1 MQDNFN
7 IHEWQLN
14 RAINEIDKINEDEI
28 GLSDILA
35 RNLFKLQGKISDDL
49 FYKLR
54 KAINSQ
60 DPTALAKAKEIMS
73 RIKPEDDRIYMG
85 EEKGQ
90 CPECG
95 CKMEA
100 AMCNECGYMEE
111 ATFTDKHDNN
121 PELKGG
127 QKDLPDELQAGIL
140 KKEGMDHENSLEDII
155 SDMLKYMS
163 KEEILQH
170 FKQMLANNLNEKADR
185 KFEVD
190 DIVKVKGTGKK
201 GKVVDMSPSETFFI
215 VNIDGK
221 NSSFHESDLEL
232 IKRPSLNEN
241 TDHEV
246 SMAQAS
252 LKSIISSASELMNK
266 IGNEEINL
274 PGWIQGHITNAENY
288 IDQANQGYHELEPS
302 VKDINTMDM
311 VTEEV
316 SANKKIK
323 AKNALAIHLR
333 SAMEDGNKEN
343 IEQVKDARD
352 RINNTKSVD
361 ELVNILG
368 EFGYKDDEIE
378 DILG

>member
-7 IHEWQLN
+7 IHEWRLN
-14 RAINEIDKINEDEI
+14 RAINEIDEINEDEI

-35 RNLFKLQGKISDDL
+35 RDLFKLQGKISDDL

-60 DPTALAKAKEIMS
+60 DPAALAKAKEIMS
-73 RIKPEDDRIYMG
+73 RIKPEDERIYMG

-95 CKMEA
+95 CKTEGS
-100 AMCNECGYMEE
+100 MCNECGYMEE
-111 ATFTDKHDNN
+111 ATFTDKHDDN

-140 KKEGMDHENSLEDII
+140 KKEGM
-155 SDMLKYMS
+155 
-163 KEEILQH
+163 
-170 FKQMLANNLNEKADR
+170 
-185 KFEVD
+185 
-190 DIVKVKGTGKK
+190 
-201 GKVVDMSPSETFFI
+201 
-215 VNIDGK
+215 
-221 NSSFHESDLEL
+221 
-232 IKRPSLNEN
+232 
-241 TDHEV
+241 DHEV

-302 VKDINTMDM
+302 VKDIDAMDM

-316 SANKKIK
+316 SANKKTK

>member
-7 IHEWQLN
+7 IHEWRLN
-14 RAINEIDKINEDEI
+14 RAINEIDEINEDEI

-60 DPTALAKAKEIMS
+60 DPAALARAKEIMS
-73 RIKPEDDRIYMG
+73 RIKPGATLIYMG

-95 CKMEA
+95 CKTEGS
-100 AMCNECGYMEE
+100 MCNECGYMEE
-111 ATFTDKHDNN
+111 ATFTDKHDDN

-140 KKEGMDHENSLEDII
+140 KKEGM
-155 SDMLKYMS
+155 
-163 KEEILQH
+163 
-170 FKQMLANNLNEKADR
+170 
-185 KFEVD
+185 
-190 DIVKVKGTGKK
+190 
-201 GKVVDMSPSETFFI
+201 
-215 VNIDGK
+215 
-221 NSSFHESDLEL
+221 
-232 IKRPSLNEN
+232 
-241 TDHEV
+241 DHEV

-288 IDQANQGYHELEPS
+288 IDQANQGYHELKPS
-302 VKDINTMDM
+302 VKDIDAMDM

-316 SANKKIK
+316 SANKKTK

-352 RINNTKSVD
+352 RINSTKSVD

>member
-7 IHEWQLN
+7 IHEWRLN
-14 RAINEIDKINEDEI
+14 RAINEIDEINEDEI

-60 DPTALAKAKEIMS
+60 DPAALARAKEIMS
-73 RIKPEDDRIYMG
+73 RIKPGATLIYMG

-95 CKMEA
+95 CKTEGS
-100 AMCNECGYMEE
+100 MCNECGYMEE
-111 ATFTDKHDNN
+111 ATFTDKHDDN

-140 KKEGMDHENSLEDII
+140 KKEG
-155 SDMLKYMS
+155 
-163 KEEILQH
+163 
-170 FKQMLANNLNEKADR
+170 
-185 KFEVD
+185 
-190 DIVKVKGTGKK
+190 
-201 GKVVDMSPSETFFI
+201 
-215 VNIDGK
+215 
-221 NSSFHESDLEL
+221 
-232 IKRPSLNEN
+232 

-302 VKDINTMDM
+302 VKDIDAMDM

-316 SANKKIK
+316 SANKKTK

>member
-7 IHEWQLN
+7 IHGWHLD
-14 RAINEIDKINEDEI
+14 RAINEMNEK
-28 GLSDILA
+28 
-35 RNLFKLQGKISDDL
+35 KLCKDCG
-49 FYKLR
+49 
-54 KAINSQ
+54 
-60 DPTALAKAKEIMS
+60 EG
-73 RIKPEDDRIYMG
+73 YM
-85 EEKGQ
+85 EEGQ
-90 CPECG
+90 C
-95 CKMEA
+95 M
-100 AMCNECGYMEE
+100 ECGYMEE
-111 ATFTDKHDNN
+111 GATFTDKHDDN
-121 PELKGG
+121 PKLKGG

-170 FKQMLANNLNEKADR
+170 FKQMLANN
-185 KFEVD
+185 
-190 DIVKVKGTGKK
+190 
-201 GKVVDMSPSETFFI
+201 
-215 VNIDGK
+215 
-221 NSSFHESDLEL
+221 
-232 IKRPSLNEN
+232 LNEN

-302 VKDINTMDM
+302 VKDIDTMDM

-316 SANKKIK
+316 SANKKTK

>member
-7 IHEWQLN
+7 IHEWRLN
-14 RAINEIDKINEDEI
+14 RAINEIDEINEDEI

-35 RNLFKLQGKISDDL
+35 RDLFKLQGKISDDL

-60 DPTALAKAKEIMS
+60 DPAALARAKEIMS
-73 RIKPEDDRIYMG
+73 RIKPGATLIYMG

-95 CKMEA
+95 CKTEGS
-100 AMCNECGYMEE
+100 MCNECGYMEE
-111 ATFTDKHDNN
+111 ATFTDKHDDN

-140 KKEGMDHENSLEDII
+140 KKEG
-155 SDMLKYMS
+155 
-163 KEEILQH
+163 
-170 FKQMLANNLNEKADR
+170 
-185 KFEVD
+185 
-190 DIVKVKGTGKK
+190 
-201 GKVVDMSPSETFFI
+201 
-215 VNIDGK
+215 
-221 NSSFHESDLEL
+221 
-232 IKRPSLNEN
+232 

-302 VKDINTMDM
+302 VKDIDAMDM

-316 SANKKIK
+316 SANKKTK

>member
-1 MQDNFN
+1 MNTDTTFQIQDIPDYGNIKVYYYDGSLPRFFWMYKDEFN
-7 IHEWQLN
+7 KKIGEGDFIIL
-14 RAINEIDKINEDEI
+14 DK
-28 GLSDILA
+28 
-35 RNLFKLQGKISDDL
+35 
-49 FYKLR
+49 
-54 KAINSQ
+54 SQ
-60 DPTALAKAKEIMS
+60 FHPH
-73 RIKPEDDRIYMG
+73 
-85 EEKGQ
+85 
-90 CPECG
+90 
-95 CKMEA
+95 
-100 AMCNECGYMEE
+100 MEE
-111 ATFTDKHDNN
+111 ATFTDKHDDN

-127 QKDLPDELQAGIL
+127 QKDLPDELQSGIL
-140 KKEGMDHENSLEDII
+140 KKEGM
-155 SDMLKYMS
+155 
-163 KEEILQH
+163 
-170 FKQMLANNLNEKADR
+170 
-185 KFEVD
+185 
-190 DIVKVKGTGKK
+190 
-201 GKVVDMSPSETFFI
+201 
-215 VNIDGK
+215 
-221 NSSFHESDLEL
+221 
-232 IKRPSLNEN
+232 
-241 TDHEV
+241 DHEV

-302 VKDINTMDM
+302 VKDIDAMDM

-316 SANKKIK
+316 SANKKTK

>member
-7 IHEWQLN
+7 IHEWRLN
-14 RAINEIDKINEDEI
+14 RAINEIDEINEDEI

-60 DPTALAKAKEIMS
+60 DPAALARAKEIMS
-73 RIKPEDDRIYMG
+73 RIKPGATLIYMG

-95 CKMEA
+95 CKTEGS
-100 AMCNECGYMEE
+100 MCNECGYMEE
-111 ATFTDKHDNN
+111 ATFTDKHDDN

-140 KKEGMDHENSLEDII
+140 KKEG
-155 SDMLKYMS
+155 
-163 KEEILQH
+163 
-170 FKQMLANNLNEKADR
+170 
-185 KFEVD
+185 
-190 DIVKVKGTGKK
+190 
-201 GKVVDMSPSETFFI
+201 
-215 VNIDGK
+215 
-221 NSSFHESDLEL
+221 
-232 IKRPSLNEN
+232 

-288 IDQANQGYHELEPS
+288 IDQANQGYHELKPS
-302 VKDINTMDM
+302 VKDIDAMDM

-316 SANKKIK
+316 SANKKTK

>member
-7 IHEWQLN
+7 IHEWRLN
-14 RAINEIDKINEDEI
+14 RAINEIDEINEDEI

-60 DPTALAKAKEIMS
+60 DPAALARAKEIMS
-73 RIKPEDDRIYMG
+73 RIKPEDERIYMG

-95 CKMEA
+95 CKTEGS
-100 AMCNECGYMEE
+100 MCNECGYMEE
-111 ATFTDKHDNN
+111 ATFTDKHDDN

-140 KKEGMDHENSLEDII
+140 KKEG
-155 SDMLKYMS
+155 
-163 KEEILQH
+163 
-170 FKQMLANNLNEKADR
+170 
-185 KFEVD
+185 
-190 DIVKVKGTGKK
+190 
-201 GKVVDMSPSETFFI
+201 
-215 VNIDGK
+215 
-221 NSSFHESDLEL
+221 
-232 IKRPSLNEN
+232 

-302 VKDINTMDM
+302 VKDIDAMDM

-316 SANKKIK
+316 SANKKTK

>member
-111 ATFTDKHDNN
+111 ATFTDKHDDN

-140 KKEGMDHENSLEDII
+140 KKEDTTGYSTDYKQGYRDGHEDGKKGKFGKQFAVKEGMD
-155 SDMLKYMS
+155 
-163 KEEILQH
+163 
-170 FKQMLANNLNEKADR
+170 EKADR

>member
-7 IHEWQLN
+7 IHEWRLN
-14 RAINEIDKINEDEI
+14 RAINEIDEINEDEI

-35 RNLFKLQGKISDDL
+35 RDLFKLQGKISDDL

-60 DPTALAKAKEIMS
+60 DPAALARAKEIMS
-73 RIKPEDDRIYMG
+73 RIKPGATLIYMG

-95 CKMEA
+95 CKTEGS
-100 AMCNECGYMEE
+100 MCNECGYMEE
-111 ATFTDKHDNN
+111 ATFTDKHDDN

-140 KKEGMDHENSLEDII
+140 KKEGM
-155 SDMLKYMS
+155 
-163 KEEILQH
+163 
-170 FKQMLANNLNEKADR
+170 
-185 KFEVD
+185 
-190 DIVKVKGTGKK
+190 
-201 GKVVDMSPSETFFI
+201 
-215 VNIDGK
+215 
-221 NSSFHESDLEL
+221 
-232 IKRPSLNEN
+232 
-241 TDHEV
+241 DHEV

-302 VKDINTMDM
+302 VKDIDAMDM

-316 SANKKIK
+316 SANKKTK

>member
-1 MQDNFN
+1 MLDNFN
-7 IHEWQLN
+7 IHGWRLN
-14 RAINEIDKINEDEI
+14 QAINEDK
-28 GLSDILA
+28 S
-35 RNLFKLQGKISDDL
+35 LQVNITDDDWSQSIAYKISDALIKAGYSRDMI
-49 FYKLR
+49 KQVA
-54 KAINSQ
+54 KAILTRPSLQ
-60 DPTALAKAKEIMS
+60 EV
-73 RIKPEDDRIYMG
+73 
-85 EEKGQ
+85 
-90 CPECG
+90 
-95 CKMEA
+95 
-100 AMCNECGYMEE
+100 EE
-111 ATFTDKHDNN
+111 ATFTDKHDDN

-140 KKEGMDHENSLEDII
+140 KKEGM
-155 SDMLKYMS
+155 
-163 KEEILQH
+163 
-170 FKQMLANNLNEKADR
+170 
-185 KFEVD
+185 
-190 DIVKVKGTGKK
+190 
-201 GKVVDMSPSETFFI
+201 
-215 VNIDGK
+215 
-221 NSSFHESDLEL
+221 
-232 IKRPSLNEN
+232 
-241 TDHEV
+241 DHEV

-302 VKDINTMDM
+302 VKDIDAMDM

-316 SANKKIK
+316 SANKKTK

-352 RINNTKSVD
+352 RINSTKSVD

>member
-7 IHEWQLN
+7 IHEWRLN
-14 RAINEIDKINEDEI
+14 RAINEIDEINEDEI

-60 DPTALAKAKEIMS
+60 DPAALARAKEIMS
-73 RIKPEDDRIYMG
+73 RIKPGATLIYMG

-95 CKMEA
+95 CKTEGS
-100 AMCNECGYMEE
+100 MCNECGYMEE
-111 ATFTDKHDNN
+111 ATFTDKHDDN

-140 KKEGMDHENSLEDII
+140 KKEG
-155 SDMLKYMS
+155 
-163 KEEILQH
+163 
-170 FKQMLANNLNEKADR
+170 
-185 KFEVD
+185 
-190 DIVKVKGTGKK
+190 
-201 GKVVDMSPSETFFI
+201 
-215 VNIDGK
+215 
-221 NSSFHESDLEL
+221 
-232 IKRPSLNEN
+232 

-302 VKDINTMDM
+302 VKDIDAMDM

-316 SANKKIK
+316 SANKKTK

-352 RINNTKSVD
+352 RINSTKSVD

>member
-1 MQDNFN
+1 
-7 IHEWQLN
+7 
-14 RAINEIDKINEDEI
+14 
-28 GLSDILA
+28 
-35 RNLFKLQGKISDDL
+35 
-49 FYKLR
+49 
-54 KAINSQ
+54 
-60 DPTALAKAKEIMS
+60 MS
-73 RIKPEDDRIYMG
+73 RIKPEDERIYMG

-95 CKMEA
+95 CKMEN

-111 ATFTDKHDNN
+111 ATFTDKHDDN

-140 KKEGMDHENSLEDII
+140 KKEG
-155 SDMLKYMS
+155 
-163 KEEILQH
+163 
-170 FKQMLANNLNEKADR
+170 
-185 KFEVD
+185 
-190 DIVKVKGTGKK
+190 
-201 GKVVDMSPSETFFI
+201 
-215 VNIDGK
+215 
-221 NSSFHESDLEL
+221 
-232 IKRPSLNEN
+232 

-302 VKDINTMDM
+302 VKDIDAMDM

-316 SANKKIK
+316 SANKKTK

-352 RINNTKSVD
+352 RINSTKSVD